1 MGGLARR
8 TPLNSRDV
16 RIEPWTGDWPDDDRD
31 ANFKSDVALY
41 AHSDPLT
48 TLDNLGANLG
58 IPVGGLVHY
67 VLARW
72 ASAGSAALLEVGPS
86 MINRMWEHVE
96 VAEQTG
102 SDEARLAAYDAL
114 SQMISWL
121 RLPLDE
127 SS

>member
-1 MGGLARR
+1 MTDGREV
-8 TPLNSRDV
+8 T
-16 RIEPWTGDWPDDDRD
+16 IEPWNGTWRDDDPD
-31 ANFKSDVALY
+31 ANFKSDVVLY
-41 AHSDPLT
+41 AQSDPLA
-48 TLDNLGANLG
+48 TLDQLGANLG

-96 VAEQTG
+96 RAEAADT
-102 SDEARLAAYDAL
+102 DEARLAAYDAVR
-114 SQMISWL
+114 QMLSWL

-127 SS
+127 PS

>member
-1 MGGLARR
+1 LTTNVDI
-8 TPLNSRDV
+8 TPWNG
-16 RIEPWTGDWPDDDRD
+16 EWPDDDPD

-41 AHSDPLT
+41 AQSDPLA
-48 TLDNLGANLG
+48 TLTQLGANLG

-96 VAEQTG
+96 RAEATG
-102 SDEARLAAYDAL
+102 TAEARLAAYDAL
-114 SQMISWL
+114 SQMLSWL
-121 RLPLDE
+121 RLPLTDA
-127 SS
+127 

>member
-1 MGGLARR
+1 V
-8 TPLNSRDV
+8 TPGRDV
-16 RIEPWTGDWPDDDRD
+16 RVEPWRGEWPDDDKD

-41 AHSDPLT
+41 AHSDPLE
-48 TLDNLGANLG
+48 TLDALGANLG

-86 MINRMWEHVE
+86 MINRMWEQVE
-96 VAEQTG
+96 TAETAAT
-102 SDEARLAAYDAL
+102 DEARLAAYDAL
-114 SQMISWL
+114 KEMLSWL
-121 RLPLDE
+121 RLPLRDE